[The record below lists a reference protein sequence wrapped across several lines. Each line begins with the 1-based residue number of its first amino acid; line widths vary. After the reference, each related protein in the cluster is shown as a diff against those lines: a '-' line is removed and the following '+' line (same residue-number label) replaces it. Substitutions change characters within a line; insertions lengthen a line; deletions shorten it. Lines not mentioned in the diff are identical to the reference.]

1 MTGIQGGIY
10 QRQKSRTLSLNRDII
25 ILDDIISIDGS
36 IVKATE
42 ILRRKSSGKIYVM
55 CSHSLINEN
64 NIRNILDAGVEDII
78 ATNSIPNRFAK
89 IDISPALASCIR
101 KEFENSLQK

>member
-1 MTGIQGGIY
+1 
-10 QRQKSRTLSLNRDII
+10 
-25 ILDDIISIDGS
+25 
-36 IVKATE
+36 
-42 ILRRKSSGKIYVM
+42 M

-64 NIRNILDAGVEDII
+64 NIQNILDAGVEDII

-101 KEFENSLQK
+101 KGI

>member
-1 MTGIQGGIY
+1 MTGIQGEY
-10 QRQKSRTLSLNRDII
+10 LSTARKSRTLSLVG
-25 ILDDIISIDGS
+25 ILLFWMTLSALVS

-42 ILRRKSSGKIYVM
+42 ILRRKSSGKIYIM

-64 NIRNILDAGVEDII
+64 NIQNILDAGVEDII

-101 KEFENSLQK
+101 KGI